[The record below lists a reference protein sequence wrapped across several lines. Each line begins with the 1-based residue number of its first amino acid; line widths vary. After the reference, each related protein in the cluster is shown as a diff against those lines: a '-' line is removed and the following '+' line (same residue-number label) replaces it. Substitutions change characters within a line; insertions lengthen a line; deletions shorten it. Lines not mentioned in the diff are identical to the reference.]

1 MLLAP
6 PTAFQVFDGQG
17 RAEKMV
23 GPSSFPGKERR
34 VGAVEGSIR
43 RVRREGAEGGCGR
56 TGEWEVKGGREGR
69 KAR

>member
-1 MLLAP
+1 
-6 PTAFQVFDGQG
+6 
-17 RAEKMV
+17 MV